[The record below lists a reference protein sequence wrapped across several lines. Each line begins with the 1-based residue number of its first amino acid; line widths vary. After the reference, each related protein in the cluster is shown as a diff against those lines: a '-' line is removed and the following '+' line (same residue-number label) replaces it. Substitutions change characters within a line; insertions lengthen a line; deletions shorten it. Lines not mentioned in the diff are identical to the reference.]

1 VKSAST
7 PVPLSTLPS
16 APATASRPAASLTGV
31 PTSRLPT
38 CGACGSIRVTEIT
51 MTLGDGS
58 AVDFTSCHHCED
70 RSWTQDG
77 RPLERAAVLGRAGK
91 PKA

>member
-1 VKSAST
+1 VKSASPPAPLPT
-7 PVPLSTLPS
+7 PPS
-16 APATASRPAASLTGV
+16 APATSSRPATSLTGV

-38 CGACGSIRVTEIT
+38 CAACGSIRVTEIT

-77 RPLERAAVLGRAGK
+77 RQLDRATVLGKAGK